1 MLGHQNTKKQLHRD
15 EFLRWE
21 MKQLLGPPEHGTSTQ
36 RQAPIKPCSGGNS
49 TPGQIKSEIKENL
62 FLIRERIPWGVES
75 KHEDNPRAERETCSP
90 NCMNTHKSQVHEWT
104 KHTEGFEDCTGIF
117 DHYPHKI
124 KIECIVSKQVDYL
137 LKQKQQHS
145 PNDCSRTHKYNILQT
160 MSTGPRIH
168 AMCNI

>member
-1 MLGHQNTKKQLHRD
+1 MSFSDGGKRNSCWA
-15 EFLRWE
+15 FLSMW
-21 MKQLLGPPEHGTSTQ
+21 LPPKG
-36 RQAPIKPCSGGNS
+36 RPPLILAVVANS

-145 PNDCSRTHKYNILQT
+145 PNDCSRTHKNNILQT